1 MNSKVEL
8 QRMQGHTCNP
18 TVDYLHKLS
27 LTALLHGHDKCTV
40 WAAVFTDFLLNSNPL
55 ATSAIVCVH
64 LRVKRVLLIL
74 IYAEMHTTGCVISSS
89 SRRRGKVNW
98 KGRYKSRDAFRYG
111 IQRSGCLSRSSLV
124 SHHSGS
130 YRFNLTI
137 AAKLRHYTLVLASLP
152 VNYIPLPPQ
161 LLVHSLPEEAYVGL
175 ICRKPLTAPV
185 AAPCIVTAERSCP
198 CKQPACPAIGGR
210 SEVTFNPLIKKM
222 YKFRPKH
229 AKYFM
234 NLLPSRDKNVF
245 EQCLL
250 TVLPNRDQ
258 HGSRILMIEA
268 GDKWKPKEVSLT
280 ELLRGVLLV
289 LEAAILEPRTQISGS
304 IVLIDLRGLSMHHVW
319 QFSPGFASMIV
330 EWVQELIP
338 CRIKAIHI
346 VNQPYIFN
354 MLFSIFKP
362 FLQEKLR
369 NRIHFHGEDRASLLN
384 HIDAKSVPTQYGGDM
399 YLPHD
404 QGLELHRLLCLYD
417 DQYQKTSEYG
427 YVNISKQKGKDKKEK
442 RISET

>member
-1 MNSKVEL
+1 TMQAEHCIRMGEYILRFEDGPEIGESFEERARREL
-8 QRMQGHTCNP
+8 RETP
-18 TVDYLHKLS
+18 ERKAE
-27 LTALLHGHDKCTV
+27 ALEQLRDLLRGEPGLVVPLDSEQ
-40 WAAVFTDFLLNSNPL
+40 FLLSY
-55 ATSAIVCVH
+55 
-64 LRVKRVLLIL
+64 LR
-74 IYAEMHTTGCVISSS
+74 
-89 SRRRGKVNW
+89 
-98 KGRYKSRDAFRYG
+98 
-111 IQRSGCLSRSSLV
+111 
-124 SHHSGS
+124 
-130 YRFNLTI
+130 
-137 AAKLRHYTLVLASLP
+137 
-152 VNYIPLPPQ
+152 
-161 LLVHSLPEEAYVGL
+161 
-175 ICRKPLTAPV
+175 
-185 AAPCIVTAERSCP
+185 P
-198 CKQPACPAIGGR
+198 CKFYPESAFER
-210 SEVTFNPLIKKM
+210 IKKM
-222 YKFRPKH
+222 YTFRPKH

-258 HGSRILMIEA
+258 HGSRILMVEA

-384 HIDAKSVPTQYGGDM
+384 HIEAKSVPTQYGGDM
-399 YLPHD
+399 YLPYD

-427 YVNISKQKGKDKKEK
+427 YVNTNKQKGKDKKEK